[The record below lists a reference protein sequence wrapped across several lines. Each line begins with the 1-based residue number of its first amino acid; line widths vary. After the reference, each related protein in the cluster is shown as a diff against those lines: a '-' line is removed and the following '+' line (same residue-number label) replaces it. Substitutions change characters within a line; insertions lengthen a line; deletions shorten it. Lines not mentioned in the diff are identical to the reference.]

1 VKSPPRRFALLAACL
16 LVAACASA
24 PETKTTPRKKKHK
37 KHDDDDV
44 AEKHTKKKK
53 SSDDDS
59 EKPDKPKKKTA
70 DASEDDETVTVDD
83 DEEESSSAKAK
94 KNKKKKE
101 AEEKAEEEKE
111 RKQREKEEKAEREKQ
126 KAEEEKE
133 RKQREKEEKA
143 EREKAKAEE
152 EKQAKAEREKEAKA
166 KKKKKADEEVAEDDG
181 DGEKPAKKKKKN
193 VEEVEEEPA
202 EVDMT
207 GDGDGEET
215 KTAAKAKKGKAAP
228 KTAAKGKAAKG
239 KTAKAKKK
247 ADEEEPAETS
257 DEAETAAA
265 EEPEPE
271 TPVAEEKAKP
281 SKGAKAKLA
290 KAEKPAKTKGDKKT
304 EPADADVIEMSGE
317 ENTESDTRVAAIP
330 VPGVDSE
337 HEEPELGAAKASSDE
352 PAAAAVSMSAIND
365 RPLTLAASK
374 LEVHGGLRVNSITIP
389 ASMGT
394 QARTQRSEGLALG
407 VGYGVTDTLEVGAD
421 YTVLVNP
428 GTVKGPITFHGAYRA
443 YVTPKL
449 EIAAAVGFA
458 LDFDP
463 RVDPVTMKESTQT
476 YAALELGAWAR
487 YRLGRKASLFSGIPA
502 TPSSSAPITNLAFP
516 LPPEQYQLAIG
527 LNGGP
532 SALDFPIGIGYQLS
546 SSFYT
551 LFMTDLAH
559 VGIKSSPNAF
569 LFKDIIPFG
578 LGGFY
583 VFDKVDFGL
592 VLSDDLKKDT
602 LRFDAVV
609 RYPIK

>member
-1 VKSPPRRFALLAACL
+1 MKSPHRRFALLAASLL
-16 LVAACASA
+16 LVACASA

-44 AEKHTKKKK
+44 AEKHAKKKK
-53 SSDDDS
+53 SADDDS

-70 DASEDDETVTVDD
+70 DASDDEETVSVADD
-83 DEEESSSAKAK
+83 DEESSAKAK
-94 KNKKKKE
+94 KSKQKKE
-101 AEEKAEEEKE
+101 AEEAQERKQREKEEKAEREKQKAEEKAEEEKE
-111 RKQREKEEKAEREKQ
+111 RKQREKEEKA
-126 KAEEEKE
+126 A
-133 RKQREKEEKA
+133 
-143 EREKAKAEE
+143 REKAKAEE

-166 KKKKKADEEVAEDDG
+166 KKKKASEDVAEDNSD
-181 DGEKPAKKKKKN
+181 EKMAKKKKKN
-193 VEEVEEEPA
+193 AEEAEEEPA

-207 GDGDGEET
+207 GESDEDGAET
-215 KTAAKAKKGKAAP
+215 KTAAKGKKGKAAA
-228 KTAAKGKAAKG
+228 KTAAKAKPAKG
-239 KTAKAKKK
+239 KKAKKK
-247 ADEEEPAETS
+247 AEEEEPAETS
-257 DEAETAAA
+257 DDTETAAA

-281 SKGAKAKLA
+281 SKGTKAKLA
-290 KAEKPAKTKGDKKT
+290 KAEKPAKAKGDKGKT
-304 EPADADVIEMSGE
+304 DAADGDVIEMTGE
-317 ENTESDTRVAAIP
+317 ENDESGTRVAAIP
-330 VPGVDSE
+330 VPGVDAE
-337 HEEPELGAAKASSDE
+337 HEEPELGAAKAATDE
-352 PAAAAVSMSAIND
+352 PAAAAPSMSAIND
-365 RPLTLAASK
+365 RPLTLGASK
-374 LEVHGGLRVNSITIP
+374 LEVHGGLRVNSIFFP
-389 ASMGT
+389 ATMGT
-394 QARTQRSEGLALG
+394 LARTQRSEGLALG
-407 VGYGVTDTLEVGAD
+407 VGYGVTDTIEVGAD

-449 EIAAAVGFA
+449 EIAAAAGFA
-458 LDFDP
+458 VDFDQ
-463 RVDPVTMKESTQT
+463 RLDQTTMKTSTLT

-516 LPPEQYQLAIG
+516 LPPQPYQLAVG

-532 SALDFPIGIGYQLS
+532 SALDLPIGIGYQVS
-546 SSFYT
+546 NSFYT

-559 VGIKSSPNAF
+559 IGIKNSPNAF
-569 LFKDIIPFG
+569 LFKDIVPFG

-583 VFDKVDFGL
+583 VFEKIDFGL